1 VTLDGYWVPVGAWV
15 AGEVVPIAELRV
27 ARFVLQ
33 RGAWRIEDQQRQV
46 VDRGEYRVDAGT
58 DPKGLDIVA
67 REGPNAGRT
76 MLAIFELHGDLL
88 TICYDLDGAER
99 PQGTEPRDDQLL
111 LMITYARE
119 AARLS
124 S

>member
-1 VTLDGYWVPVGAWV
+1 VTLDGYWV
-15 AGEVVPIAELRV
+15 
-27 ARFVLQ
+27 Q

-46 VDRGEYRVDAGT
+46 VDRGDYRIDVAT
-58 DPKGLDIVA
+58 DPKSLDIVA
-67 REGPNAGRT
+67 RDGPNAGRT

-88 TICYDLDGAER
+88 TICYDLDGAGR
-99 PQGTEPRDDQLL
+99 PPSTEPGDDQLL

>member
-1 VTLDGYWVPVGAWV
+1 VTLDGYWVPVGAWI

-33 RGAWRIEDQQRQV
+33 QGAWRIEDQQRQV
-46 VDRGEYRVDAGT
+46 VDRGDYRFDAST
-58 DPKGLDIVA
+58 DPKRLDIVA
-67 REGPNAGRT
+67 LDGPNAGRT

-88 TICYDLDGAER
+88 TICHDLDGAGR
-99 PQGTEPRDDQLL
+99 PEGSEPQEDQLL